1 MRPSHASY
9 LYKNTHLNTWY
20 VYLLQCENDMLYCG
34 STNDVERR
42 YTEHCVGKGAKF
54 TKINRPLELLA
65 YREFPDR
72 STACK
77 VEAQLKKCPNSASST
92 GVQTLRTQQKQK

>member
-1 MRPSHASY
+1 M
-9 LYKNTHLNTWY
+9 KNTHLNTWY

-42 YTEHCVGKGAKF
+42 YTQHCVGKGAKF

-77 VEAQLKKCPNSASST
+77 VEAQLKKMPKQRKLDWCTNSSNTAIT
-92 GVQTLRTQQKQK
+92 EVK

>member
-1 MRPSHASY
+1 MKSAQI
-9 LYKNTHLNTWY
+9 KTWY

-34 STNDVERR
+34 STNDLERR
-42 YTEHCVGKGAKF
+42 YAQHCAGKGAKF

-72 STACK
+72 SAACK
-77 VEAQLKKCPNSASST
+77 VEARLKKVP
-92 GVQTLRTQQKQK
+92 QQRKISWLKKDG